1 MSDDDRDPETV
12 EKLRRD
18 LDASIAELNEEVELK
33 QKMMR
38 CLNKFKKHLLARVVD
53 RERAEALK
61 PVHQWKWNT
70 EMAREFAQPGYKD
83 EPFICMNMDKF
94 MVRFEC
100 RHTKTFQ
107 TLVAATKHR
116 DKKSKEF
123 GLEEKVATIR
133 IQKRLTQGKG
143 AERER
148 FESALD
154 VLKSKFPDVYAT
166 VTISEH
172 DLPLTTE
179 SSISWNAMNFR
190 WVVQTTVGG
199 KRTLNGSFYLWQ
211 FADAIALR
219 NEKRGY
225 TNVKER
231 NDAIRAADPAKYKD
245 VPYAATNADAKKG
258 VKHWSENSQDDY
270 KPWLVLKGSENFE
283 AACHESGCHSKAT
296 HNGRDKINCVKHGGG
311 RRCEVHY
318 VDMANPPFVHSH
330 HQTISVNATL
340 RIDGKDVPQPDVVGK
355 FACLRCLRRY
365 DPNHTCIRTFVR
377 KEVMIVNAIVELL
390 YEKGYGFLVGPKS
403 GSLHDCPLGPSLR
416 RPDVFIDS
424 TPNYKEAVEIAEGQ
438 HKDRTT
444 SCEHAKLAGTL
455 MDLGAPGFTK
465 AEGVA
470 MDLTEHAIKALPP
483 HEQPAINAARKRAV
497 ERVSRDYRTAMR
509 TASGSGDS
517 MIAPKFHVED
527 INPDSYMRNGKRV
540 PSLFQKPKGVN
551 DNHGKAWEEDEP
563 LQPSPEFVP
572 AIEKIVNGIIERHEL
587 AKNDPAWLEGK
598 KELEVVY
605 SRYDTTE
612 STGKKRARE

>member
-1 MSDDDRDPETV
+1 MSDDDCDPETV

-18 LDASIAELNEEVELK
+18 LDASIAELNEEVEEKKKILK
-33 QKMMR
+33 Y
-38 CLNKFKKHLLARVVD
+38 LNLFKQIN

-61 PVHQWKWNT
+61 PVHQWKWYN

-83 EPFICMNMDKF
+83 EPFLTMKRNSF
-94 MVRFEC
+94 WVHYHC

-116 DKKSKEF
+116 DEKAKEF
-123 GLEEKVATIR
+123 GFEEKVANNR
-133 IQKRLTQGKG
+133 IQHRLKNGTGTP
-143 AERER
+143 RER
-148 FESALD
+148 LASALE
-154 VLKSKFPDVYAT
+154 VLKTKFPNVYAT
-166 VTISEH
+166 VTISEYG
-172 DLPLTTE
+172 LPMTTE
-179 SSISWNAMNFR
+179 LNIHWDATGFQ
-190 WVVQTTVGG
+190 WFVQTRVDG
-199 KRTLNGSFYLWQ
+199 KHVNHGRFYMWQ
-211 FADAIALR
+211 FADAVALR
-219 NEKRGY
+219 NEVRGY

-231 NDAIRAADPAKYKD
+231 NDMIRASEPEKYKD
-245 VPYAATNADAKKG
+245 VPYAATNADATAG
-258 VKHWSENSQDDY
+258 VKHWSVNFRDDY
-270 KPWLVLKGSENFE
+270 RPMLVLKGPNGNFE
-283 AACHESGCHSKAT
+283 SACHEPGCRSQAI
-296 HNGRDKINCVKHGGG
+296 HNARGGGKINCIKHGGG

-318 VDMANPPFVHSH
+318 VDMANPPFVRSR
-330 HQTISVNATL
+330 HQTISANATL
-340 RIDGKDVPQPDVVGK
+340 RIDGKDVPQPGVVGK

-365 DPNHTCIRTFVR
+365 DPNHPCIRTFVR

-483 HEQPAINAARKRAV
+483 HEQPAIHAARKRAV

-517 MIAPKFHVED
+517 MISPKFHVED

-540 PSLFQKPKGVN
+540 PSLFQNPKGGTCPGRG
-551 DNHGKAWEEDEP
+551 GKAWEEDEP

-587 AKNDPAWLEGK
+587 AKNDPVWLEGK